1 MTISD
6 SVHAPTESDLGSYSP
21 VLASGTDSLSY
32 KPRLIDFCGYEG
44 EDFRHFRDTLESYFA
59 ITNQKNAARKAS
71 ILNAQVRKYARIF
84 LQGKIRATPAL
95 GVDYDELIK
104 LLEEEYVT
112 ADVIEYYKDAFDQ
125 LLQGEDELPRMFL
138 GRIQQAADLAELSNK
153 AGEALIEAKFKSGLL
168 PRIKKHCYMMGAKS
182 FNDYKQF
189 AYGFWRGQHGVTLY
203 PQDNPFIPQK
213 AEERIPTAWV
223 NRNDPSKETIKKARS
238 RAFHPPDLNTK
249 SGSDSPSIDIL
260 TKQMQNL
267 ELYQH
272 ESDPTRNDYQNNS
285 PNELERLLRRLIQEE
300 TKRITQTTNPYNNR
314 WDRNNNRNQYNNN
327 GYRNNQYRNNNSYQP
342 HGNNRGN
349 DNQYQNNNPYQPYG
363 NNRGNDNQQNRR
375 FGESRPGESRF
386 RNNDNNKPAYRKT
399 NPTRP
404 NSPSATLAVMEE
416 KDTVY
421 EEIPFDFNLINQEF
435 EDEYIYDNEEGYN
448 TNEYYDIRD
457 DNDYYDDDLQ
467 IHEENFDE
475 LYAAQQRAPLPRTR
489 QLRPRNETGKVNKV
503 NSQKKVDFVDPP
515 VRRKSRKQKQAT
527 QLQDNHMNSQTYQ
540 ETNGAASTLQNVEP
554 ATIPNIEKLPL
565 PPPPLPTTGLAST
578 FGEST
583 LNKTQNITGN
593 Q

>member
-1 MTISD
+1 
-6 SVHAPTESDLGSYSP
+6 
-21 VLASGTDSLSY
+21 
-32 KPRLIDFCGYEG
+32 
-44 EDFRHFRDTLESYFA
+44 
-59 ITNQKNAARKAS
+59 
-71 ILNAQVRKYARIF
+71 
-84 LQGKIRATPAL
+84 
-95 GVDYDELIK
+95 
-104 LLEEEYVT
+104 
-112 ADVIEYYKDAFDQ
+112 
-125 LLQGEDELPRMFL
+125 
-138 GRIQQAADLAELSNK
+138 
-153 AGEALIEAKFKSGLL
+153 
-168 PRIKKHCYMMGAKS
+168 
-182 FNDYKQF
+182 
-189 AYGFWRGQHGVTLY
+189 
-203 PQDNPFIPQK
+203 
-213 AEERIPTAWV
+213 
-223 NRNDPSKETIKKARS
+223 
-238 RAFHPPDLNTK
+238 
-249 SGSDSPSIDIL
+249 
-260 TKQMQNL
+260 MQNL

-285 PNELERLLRRLIQEE
+285 PYDLERLLRRLIQEE

-327 GYRNNQYRNNNSYQP
+327 GNRNNQYRHNNPYQS

-386 RNNDNNKPAYRKT
+386 RNNENNEPAYRKT

-421 EEIPFDFNLINQEF
+421 EEMPFDFNLINQEF
-435 EDEYIYDNEEGYN
+435 EDEYIYDNEEDYN

-475 LYAAQQRAPLPRTR
+475 LYAVQQRAPLPRTR
-489 QLRPRNETGKVNKV
+489 QLRPRNETGKVNKI

-540 ETNGAASTLQNVEP
+540 ERNGAASTLQNVEP
-554 ATIPNIEKLPL
+554 TTIPNIENLPL

-578 FGEST
+578 FGESS
-583 LNKTQNITGN
+583 LNKAQNITGN
-593 Q
+593 QWTEIRNNNDMDIDSPPNEKETKKFNKKFSQPPLNSFDKTKNVTFTKPKQSGAVTQKDNKTAIQKNTKKMTDITKSIIRKEPYNVSTDILNRTADISFGQLLRLAPSLRRQFSSTYDQASDLSEEESSEGSETESLSDDSSTDSDITSPILEEMLANEYWFEDELYPMIETSHPLELDLHEDILQICQYIYIRINGITSKFY